1 VAARVGLPDL
11 VYAGSHGFDIAGPG
25 LRHAVGE
32 GVPEQI
38 ASAAASLQ
46 QQLAGIPGIL
56 IEPKRF
62 ALSVHYRRT
71 PEDRLPEIER
81 AVEAAA
87 AQHPKL
93 RKALG
98 KKLFELRPD
107 LDWDKGKA
115 LLWVLRE
122 MGLTGPEVLPIYIG
136 DDLTDEDAFR
146 AIAHIGGIGG
156 IGIVVLEEPR
166 ETAAGYSVRD
176 TGEVREILERLA
188 AIVPPRAE

>member
-11 VYAGSHGFDIAGPG
+11 VSAGSHGFDIAGPG
-25 LRHAVGE
+25 LRHEVGE

-38 ASAAASLQ
+38 ESAAASLQ
-46 QQLAGIPGIL
+46 QELAGIPGVL

-62 ALSVHYRRT
+62 ALSVHHRLT

-93 RKALG
+93 KKALG

-107 LDWDKGKA
+107 LDWHKGKA
-115 LLWVLRE
+115 LLWVLQE
-122 MGLTGPEVLPIYIG
+122 MGLTGSGVLPIYIG
-136 DDLTDEDAFR
+136 DDLTDEDAFQ
-146 AIAHIGGIGG
+146 AIAEIGG
-156 IGIVVLEEPR
+156 IGIVVLDEPR
-166 ETAAGYSVRD
+166 ETAATYSLQD
-176 TGEVREILERLA
+176 TGEVRELLDRLA
-188 AIVPPRAE
+188 VLA